1 LRICLI
7 GKFPPIQGGVSMRTY
22 WSAHALAA
30 RGHDVH
36 VVTNAKEARPPF
48 RMLMR
53 REDWD
58 RCSAVYGGGG
68 TVTVHWT
75 EPVDSS
81 QSYIPMASPFI
92 TKLAGTAAR
101 VHAEHPFDVILSY
114 YLEPYGVAGHLAA
127 EIARVPHVVRMA
139 GSDAGHLWQHPQL
152 EALYDH
158 VLRSAAVVIAGGP
171 VAERARQR
179 GVDPGRVAD
188 GGGFTVPD
196 DLFCPD
202 GPALDLA
209 VLRADAEADPDF
221 RDLLWGKLE
230 TDRPYF
236 GVYGKLGESK
246 GSFALLKAMHRLK
259 QAGLDIGLV
268 ALAHGQPRIESS
280 FRSRA
285 QRLGLVDRILQ
296 IPFVPHWRVPEFLR
310 GCLAVCCLEQDFPIV
325 FHTPV
330 MPREALLCGGC
341 LVGSTEVIRKLRAY
355 GRLVHG
361 YGCVAIE
368 DVNDI
373 DLLSARLAEIVRDP
387 APAAAV
393 GARGREFAR
402 AAQQNAQ
409 FPQTLERILE
419 TVVRRRPP
427 RKKRL
432 PEIDPIGTHDSRF
445 KFTELAAD
453 AIRRGGTRGRDAH
466 SAPARGHMDLARARD
481 VLATVERAIGKGRLR
496 LRPFAPAIRLEIAIA
511 DAESEADKARAGAN
525 ADPLFRLRIERWA
538 MLGSDLPR
546 LVPICD
552 RGFRIL
558 KFDDDVS
565 QYRNA
570 CSLADFPATPLPGPS
585 YVLAFGFCD
594 SREQDPLLVDAQT
607 VQILEL
613 SDGSRTA
620 LEIARRLHRQDRTSR
635 PEDYLEWIE
644 RLFVSGLL
652 GLQRAPAD
660 PETRVPAQMSAAGPR
675 ASQTTNRLPVRA
687 APARRKFT

>member
-53 REDWD
+53 RDDWD
-58 RCSAVYGGGG
+58 RCGAAYGAGAV
-68 TVTVHWT
+68 TMHWT
-75 EPVDSS
+75 DPVDIS
-81 QSYIPMASPFI
+81 QTYIPMASPFI

-101 VHAEHPFDVILSY
+101 VHGEHPFDVILSY

-139 GSDAGHLWQHPQL
+139 GSDAGHLWHHPQF

-158 VLRSAAVVIAGGP
+158 VLRSAAVVIAGGR
-171 VAERARQR
+171 VAERAQQR
-179 GVDPGRVAD
+179 GVDPGRIAD
-188 GGGFTVPD
+188 GGGFAVPD

-209 VLRADAEADPDF
+209 VLRADAEANPDF
-221 RDLLWGKLE
+221 RDLVWGELE
-230 TDRPYF
+230 PDRPYF
-236 GVYGKLGESK
+236 GVYGKLGDNK
-246 GSFALLKAMHRLK
+246 GSFALLRALQGLK

-268 ALAHGQPRIESS
+268 ALAHGQPKIESS

-296 IPFVPHWRVPEFLR
+296 IPFLPHWRVPEFLR

-325 FHTPV
+325 FHTPI
-330 MPREALLCGGC
+330 MPREILLCGAC

-368 DVNDI
+368 DVNAI

-387 APAAAV
+387 APVAAV
-393 GARGREFAR
+393 GARGREFAL
-402 AAQQNAQ
+402 ALQQNVQ
-409 FPQTLERILE
+409 FPQTLERTLE
-419 TVVRRRPP
+419 TAVRRRAP

-432 PEIDPIGTHDSRF
+432 PEIYPISNDDSRF

-453 AIRRGGTRGRDAH
+453 AIRRRGAQGPDERCV
-466 SAPARGHMDLARARD
+466 SAKGPMDLARARD
-481 VLATVERAIGKGRLR
+481 VLAAVEQATGKGGQR
-496 LRPFAPAIRLEIAIA
+496 LRPFAPAVRLEIAIA
-511 DAESEADKARAGAN
+511 DAEGEADKASAEARS
-525 ADPLFRLRIERWA
+525 DPLFRLRMERWA
-538 MLGSDLPR
+538 MLESDLPG
-546 LVPICD
+546 LVPIRD

-558 KFDDDVS
+558 KFEDDIS

-570 CSLADFPATPLPGPS
+570 RSLADFPVTPLPGPS
-585 YVLAFGFCD
+585 YILAFGYSD

-607 VQILEL
+607 VRILEL
-613 SDGSRTA
+613 SDGNRTT
-620 LEIARRLHRQDRTSR
+620 LEIARRLHREDRTSR
-635 PEDYLEWIE
+635 PEDYLELIE

-652 GLQRAPAD
+652 ELQLPPVD
-660 PETRVPAQMSAAGPR
+660 PEATVERAHISVAG
-675 ASQTTNRLPVRA
+675 TTGGETSNRLPVRA
-687 APARRKFT
+687 APSRRKFT

>member
-53 REDWD
+53 KSDWD
-58 RCSAVYGGGG
+58 RCGAVYDAGA
-68 TVTVHWT
+68 VTVHWT
-75 EPVDSS
+75 DPVDSS
-81 QSYIPMASPFI
+81 QTYIPMASPFI

-101 VHAEHPFDVILSY
+101 VHAEHPFDVVLSH

-139 GSDAGHLWQHPQL
+139 GSDAGHLWHHPQL

-171 VAERARQR
+171 VAERARRR
-179 GVDPGRVAD
+179 GVDPGRIAD
-188 GGGFTVPD
+188 GGGFAVPD

-202 GPALDLA
+202 GRTLDLA
-209 VLRADAEADPDF
+209 ALRADAEADPDF
-221 RDLLWGKLE
+221 RDLLWGELE
-230 TDRPYF
+230 PDRPYF

-246 GSFALLKAMHRLK
+246 GSFALLRALHRLK

-268 ALAHGQPRIESS
+268 ALAHGQPKIESS

-296 IPFVPHWRVPEFLR
+296 IPFLPHWRVPEFLR

-325 FHTPV
+325 FHTPI
-330 MPREALLCGGC
+330 MPREILLCGAC

-373 DLLSARLAEIVRDP
+373 DLLSARLADIASDP
-387 APAAAV
+387 SPAAAV

-402 AAQQNAQ
+402 AAQQNVQ
-409 FPQTLERILE
+409 FPRTLERILA
-419 TVVRRRPP
+419 TAVRRRAAG
-427 RKKRL
+427 KKRL
-432 PEIDPIGTHDSRF
+432 PEIEPVRTDDSRF
-445 KFTELAAD
+445 KFTELVAD
-453 AIRRGGTRGRDAH
+453 AVGEGGARGLDERGV
-466 SAPARGHMDLARARD
+466 PARAQMNLAQARD
-481 VLATVERAIGKGRLR
+481 VLTAVEQATDDGRSSLGS
-496 LRPFAPAIRLEIAIA
+496 FAAAVRLEIAIA
-511 DAESEADKARAGAN
+511 EAESEADRAGAE
-525 ADPLFRLRIERWA
+525 ASPDPLFRLRMERWA
-538 MLGSDLPR
+538 MLESDLPG
-546 LVPICD
+546 LVPIRD

-558 KFDDDVS
+558 KFDDDIS

-585 YVLAFGFCD
+585 YLVAFGYSD
-594 SREQDPLLVDAQT
+594 SREQDPLLVDART
-607 VQILEL
+607 VRLLEL
-613 SDGSRTA
+613 SDGTRTA
-620 LEIARRLHRQDRTSR
+620 LEIARQMHREDRTSR
-635 PEDYLEWIE
+635 PADYLEWIE

-652 GLQRAPAD
+652 GLRGAPAG
-660 PETRVPAQMSAAGPR
+660 PKATVVRAAAGPKR
-675 ASQTTNRLPVRA
+675 GKTTHRPAVRV
-687 APARRKFT
+687 APSRRKST